1 MINLKKKTFLIT
13 EIGQAHDG
21 SLGLAHSYIDALKD
35 TGIDAVKFQI
45 HYADA
50 ESSKYEKFRIKFSY
64 QDKTRY
70 DYWKRIEFSPEQWSE
85 IKRHCEKVN
94 LKFIASP
101 FSIKAVDVLNKMN
114 TKFYKIASGEIDN
127 YLMIDKINMLKKNII
142 ISTGLSDI
150 KEIHKTLHRLDKKK
164 ISLLQC
170 TSSYPTA
177 ANNIG
182 LNVIED
188 FKKIFRV
195 PVGLSD
201 HSGNK
206 NTILAACALGADLV
220 EFHVTFNKKS
230 FGPDSISSIEI
241 DKVKGLVDGAKHIN
255 KIISNPINK
264 NKENKK
270 LMNIKKVFGKSLAF
284 NCDLKKN
291 TKISINHLETKK
303 PYGKGVPCSNYQSII
318 GKKIKRD
325 IKKGTFL
332 KLNFFKNEK

>member
-1 MINLKKKTFLIT
+1 M
-13 EIGQAHDG
+13 
-21 SLGLAHSYIDALKD
+21 
-35 TGIDAVKFQI
+35 
-45 HYADA
+45 
-50 ESSKYEKFRIKFSY
+50 
-64 QDKTRY
+64 
-70 DYWKRIEFSPEQWSE
+70 
-85 IKRHCEKVN
+85 
-94 LKFIASP
+94 
-101 FSIKAVDVLNKMN
+101 
-114 TKFYKIASGEIDN
+114 
-127 YLMIDKINMLKKNII
+127 I

-150 KEIHKTLHRLDKKK
+150 KEINKTLHRLDKKK

-188 FKKIFRV
+188 LKKIFRV

-255 KIISNPINK
+255 KIILNPVDK
-264 NKENKK
+264 NKENKR
-270 LMNIKKVFGKSLAF
+270 LINIKKVFGKSLAF

-291 TKISINHLETKK
+291 TIISINHLETKK
-303 PYGKGVPCSNYQSII
+303 PYGRGVPCSNYKSII
-318 GKKIKRD
+318 GKKLKRD

-332 KLNFFKNEK
+332 KLNCFKNEK